1 MTLRSVIGRLA
12 NLHTSGRR
20 AWGSLRTTRQRIEAG
35 VAFTAAV
42 VCVVAAG
49 LQVGPALAET
59 TVEGEPV
66 PADVLPAIVV
76 GATSCPALTGPR
88 LAAQLMAASGFK
100 ATAVSESGE
109 GIAGLDSRAWQAWA
123 PWQQAQR
130 ADVRANVLALAHRTC
145 EAIGQVRAG
154 GAGGDLW
161 KAAVAA
167 DKVGLDAV
175 VKAKGVPTSAQEH
188 VDTVAGYANWYA
200 KQPQFSGATKPARPS
215 ATPAADKV
223 GIPEEYVDA
232 VVQAGQVCP
241 STVSAARIAAQL
253 RSLSA
258 FNPNLKGSGGGQG
271 IAQFTPSLWE
281 EYKPSDS
288 ASVWDPQVAIPTL
301 ATAMC
306 DLRNQLSGMNLRQS
320 GEETDP
326 YSLALAAYQWGVTAV
341 RARGGV
347 PRGAAVPQL
356 VDTVDLYLDAYTSD
370 SRLASA
376 FPSPSV
382 SRPAPPPSPSASPS
396 SPPSSPP
403 SLSPSAVPTPAPTKP
418 AAPPT
423 PAATPSPVPPPPVTA
438 LPAKW
443 DPAVSYQFIN
453 VLNGRVMEVPG
464 KDNVTAGGTTIQ
476 LSDNL
481 HQKDQYWHVA
491 KAADPRYVVI
501 TNAFNNKALG
511 IRGGSI
517 KDAAEL
523 VQLDPAFDNP
533 NQQWSFIDGG
543 TWVTLINRNSGK
555 ALDILGDDCCGKHG
569 TPITQWSRQS
579 WAVDQRWVLS
589 R

>member
-12 NLHTSGRR
+12 TFRSSGGRT
-20 AWGSLRTTRQRIEAG
+20 WHSLRTTRQRIEAG
-35 VAFTAAV
+35 VAFAAAV
-42 VCVVAAG
+42 VCIVAAG

-66 PADVLPAIVV
+66 PDDVLPAIVV

-100 ATAVSESGE
+100 PTAVSERGE
-109 GIAGLDSRAWQAWA
+109 GIAGLDSRAWQTWA

-145 EAIGQVRAG
+145 EAIGQVRAS
-154 GAGGDLW
+154 GADGDLW
-161 KAAVAA
+161 RAAVAA
-167 DKVGLDAV
+167 EKVGLDAV
-175 VKAKGVPTSAQEH
+175 VKVKGVPTSAQEH

-200 KQPQFSGATKPARPS
+200 RQPQFSGATKPARPS
-215 ATPAADKV
+215 VTPAPDQV

-232 VVQAGQVCP
+232 VVKAGQVCP

-271 IAQFTPSLWE
+271 IAQFTPSMWE

-288 ASVWDPQVAIPTL
+288 ASVWDPQAAIPTL

-320 GEETDP
+320 GEESDA

-341 RARGGV
+341 RAKGGV
-347 PRGAAVPQL
+347 PRAAAVPQL
-356 VDTVDLYLDAYTSD
+356 VDTVDVYLPAYSSD
-370 SRLASA
+370 ERLAHA
-376 FPSPSV
+376 FPSPSA
-382 SRPAPPPSPSASPS
+382 SSPAPPPSSSPS
-396 SPPSSPP
+396 SSSPPPSS
-403 SLSPSAVPTPAPTKP
+403 SPSATPKPSPTVPVDP
-418 AAPPT
+418 PPT
-423 PAATPSPVPPPPVTA
+423 PAATPSPSPPPAPPATA
-438 LPAKW
+438 LPASW
-443 DPAVSYQFIN
+443 DPAVSYQFKN
-453 VLNGRVMEVPG
+453 ALTGRVMEVPG
-464 KDNVTAGGTTIQ
+464 KDNVTASGTTIQ

-481 HQKDQYWHVA
+481 RQKDQYWHVA

-533 NQQWSFIDGG
+533 NQQWSLIDGG
-543 TWVTLINRNSGK
+543 TWVTFINRNSGK

-569 TPITQWSRQS
+569 TPVTQWSRQS
-579 WAVDQRWVLS
+579 YAVDQRWVLS